1 LIYKPHYCC
10 RAIGFLLFICKS
22 SKFDLNARKFLRE
35 VHAYSNHVVGM
46 PVQLLKEVEDE
57 ITHFLSDLISIN
69 TTNPPG
75 NETEAAKFLAENLNK
90 EGFKCELFESAP
102 ERGNVVTRLKGS
114 GEKPSLLL
122 LSHLDV
128 VAADPKEWSVA
139 PFSGVVKDGFV
150 WGRGALDMKG
160 MTAMEVMVLKLLKRN
175 RVELKGDVVLAASAD
190 EEQGG
195 LSGADYLLRN
205 YPDKIFAPYV
215 LNEGGGLAIPT
226 QKGYMFTVQTAEKGL
241 LWFKVK
247 AKGTP
252 GHGSLP
258 NMADNAI
265 MRMNK
270 VIDKLGN
277 YHSQVLLVPTVK
289 RFLDEIARED
299 PVLKEP
305 FTRLLENPELS
316 DEILDE
322 LAKTAPQLAEEVR
335 PRLRMTITPTI
346 IHGGVKENIIPSKCE
361 TVFDCRIL
369 PGQRSVQTI
378 GEIKALLDEVDSK
391 KLAFESLQVQEPSES
406 TAKTPLY
413 DAIAT
418 VLGEFEPN
426 CGVTPVL
433 TTGGTDSRFFRR
445 KGSICYGFQ
454 PMYPEVFSGKV
465 VKREHGIDERISI
478 ENLVFGTSVLYE
490 TVQKFM
496 N

>member
-1 LIYKPHYCC
+1 MPAQL
-10 RAIGFLLFICKS
+10 
-22 SKFDLNARKFLRE
+22 LRE
-35 VHAYSNHVVGM
+35 VEG
-46 PVQLLKEVEDE
+46 EV
-57 ITHFLSDLISIN
+57 TRFLSDLIRIN

-75 NETEAAKFLAENLNK
+75 NESVAAKFLAEWLNR
-90 EGFKCELFESAP
+90 EGLKCELFESAR
-102 ERGNVVTRLKGS
+102 ERGSVITRIKGT

-128 VAADPKEWSVA
+128 VAAEARKWSVN
-139 PFSGVVKDGFV
+139 PFAGVVKDGFV

-160 MTAMEVMVLKLLKRN
+160 MTAIEVMTMKLLKRN
-175 RVELKGDVVLAASAD
+175 GVKLKGDLILAATAD

-205 YPDKIFAPYV
+205 YPEKIFAPYV

-226 QKGYMFTVQTAEKGL
+226 QNRYVFTVQTAEKGI

-252 GHGSLP
+252 GHGSMP
-258 NMADNAI
+258 NVADNAI

-277 YHSQVLLVPTVK
+277 YRSQVSLVPTVK
-289 RFLDEIARED
+289 SFLAEIARED
-299 PVLKEP
+299 ANLREP
-305 FTRLLENPELS
+305 FTRLLANPEHA
-316 DEILDE
+316 DEILNE
-322 LAKTAPQLAEEVR
+322 LSKTAPQLAEEVR

-346 IHGGVKENIIPSKCE
+346 IHGGVKENIIPSECE
-361 TVFDCRIL
+361 TVFDCRML
-369 PGQRSVQTI
+369 PGQETVQSI
-378 GEIKALLDEVDSK
+378 GLIKTLLDDVDSE
-391 KLAFESLQVQEPSES
+391 KLVFESLQVQEPSES
-406 TAKTPLY
+406 KAETPLY
-413 DAIAT
+413 GAIAT
-418 VLGEFEPN
+418 VLREFEPN
-426 CGVTPVL
+426 CGVTPML

-445 KGSICYGFQ
+445 IGSICYGFQ

-490 TVQKFM
+490 TVKKFM
-496 N
+496 T